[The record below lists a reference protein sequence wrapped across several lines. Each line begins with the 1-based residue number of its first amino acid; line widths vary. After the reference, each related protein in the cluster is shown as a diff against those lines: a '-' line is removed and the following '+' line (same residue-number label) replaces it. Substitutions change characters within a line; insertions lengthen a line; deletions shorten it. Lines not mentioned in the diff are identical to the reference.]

1 MTNAE
6 EPSDSGREPGF
17 HWMTPVLC
25 VDDLPASLAYYA
37 DRLGFAIAWAW
48 SDDAAFEQP
57 DHPTF
62 ACVRRGDSCLFLCE
76 KGQGN
81 PGSWICLN
89 VRTRAELTALHEEYV
104 ASGARV
110 LAPPT
115 EEPWGMVEMLVEDLD
130 GNTFRMGVPAGEG

>member
-1 MTNAE
+1 M
-6 EPSDSGREPGF
+6 SKVGF
-17 HWMTPVLC
+17 SWVTPVLC
-25 VDDLPASLAYYA
+25 VNNMIASLNYYEQV
-37 DRLGFAIAWAW
+37 LGFEIAWQW
-48 SDDAAFEQP
+48 SESEAFEGP
-57 DHPTF
+57 EKPTF
-62 ACVRRGDSCLFLCE
+62 ACVCRGEISLFLCE